1 MARAYIIEN
10 RCRYAGWQQCQVQ
23 SAAIAI
29 PKFLNSYRG
38 TVMGNEFSGQTVAI
52 LKELD
57 HAALSACLYAACDLA
72 LRAARGQMPT
82 PPDTMTP
89 DQLVR
94 QLVTE
99 MPDNFKTPATPA

>member
-1 MARAYIIEN
+1 MA
-10 RCRYAGWQQCQVQ
+10 
-23 SAAIAI
+23 
-29 PKFLNSYRG
+29 
-38 TVMGNEFSGQTVAI
+38 NEFSGNTVAI

-72 LRAARGQMPT
+72 LRASRGQMPA
-82 PPDTMTP
+82 PPETMTP

-99 MPDNFKTPATPA
+99 MPDSFKTPASPA